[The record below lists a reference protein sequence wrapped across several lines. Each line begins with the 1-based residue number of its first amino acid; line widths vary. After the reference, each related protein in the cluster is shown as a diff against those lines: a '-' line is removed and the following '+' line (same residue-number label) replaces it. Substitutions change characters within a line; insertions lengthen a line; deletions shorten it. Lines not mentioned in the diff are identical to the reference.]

1 MKAIAW
7 GASTLY
13 RHVHYNS
20 DEGVTVATGIE
31 SNVFE
36 EGGLSVITYS
46 VHAGGACLAGGLPL
60 SDALAMAD
68 GLRVAAE
75 TEAAAAAA
83 EAAAAEI
90 AGAVQ
95 S

>member
-1 MKAIAW
+1 MQRYVYY
-7 GASTLY
+7 L
-13 RHVHYNS
+13 S
-20 DEGVTVATGIE
+20 DEGATVATGIE
-31 SNVFE
+31 SIEFD
-36 EGGLSVITYS
+36 GGCLAVTTYS
-46 VHAGGACLAGGLPL
+46 VHGGGECLAVELPL

-83 EAAAAEI
+83 AEI
-90 AGAVQ
+90 AGAVR